1 MGIEDFIF
9 VSSPVVLLIY
19 TPQTPLT
26 VDVSGVGRLKVIKDN
41 HEKHPPR
48 QPREQKQTKKKK
60 SDSKG
65 GPGGQE
71 NERA

>member
-1 MGIEDFIF
+1 MFFHNLIF

>member
-19 TPQTPLT
+19 TPQTPLS
-26 VDVSGVGRLKVIKDN
+26 VDVSGVGTLKVINRK
-41 HEKHPPR
+41 HKKHPPR